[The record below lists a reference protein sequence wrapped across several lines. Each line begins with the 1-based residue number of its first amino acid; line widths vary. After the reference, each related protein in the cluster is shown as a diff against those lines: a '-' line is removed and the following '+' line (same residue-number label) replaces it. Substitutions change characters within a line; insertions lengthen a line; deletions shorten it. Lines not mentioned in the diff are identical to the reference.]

1 MKNKCRAFILYIHFE
16 VVYFKKRIIKMTMN
30 KLNKLV
36 LTTALMM
43 TAAFAHADVEKVTVI
58 NPDCLQQISTVV
70 DALDAAH
77 SEGKFKEISFNKS
90 KPAYN
95 DVDKNGLCN
104 INLDVNVKKKSEVDK
119 LQLNFRSYMSA
130 RLKYKMLEPTITKIE
145 DFVK

>member
-1 MKNKCRAFILYIHFE
+1 
-16 VVYFKKRIIKMTMN
+16 MTMN
-30 KLNKLV
+30 KLQKLV
-36 LTTALMM
+36 LTTTLMM
-43 TAAFAHADVEKVTVI
+43 TAAFAHADLEKVSVI

-77 SEGKFKEISFNKS
+77 AEGKFKEVTFVRS

-119 LQLNFRSYMSA
+119 VQLDFRNYMST
-130 RLKYKMLEPTITKIE
+130 RLKYKMLEPTITNIE
-145 DFVK
+145 EIVK